1 MMDFEKQYQK
11 LVFDNKTGSW
21 RLKSWNSLVHA
32 IILSLNW
39 LLLFEH
45 FSAGGVPL

>member
-1 MMDFEKQYQK
+1 MFEKINQ
-11 LVFDNKTGSW
+11 GSW
-21 RLKSWNSLVHA
+21 RLIKAWYSLVHA